1 MLSSLMNVM
10 RRIRTATKNDDENDD
25 NYDNNED
32 RDDDYLLGRV
42 KRT

>member
-1 MLSSLMNVM
+1 MNVM